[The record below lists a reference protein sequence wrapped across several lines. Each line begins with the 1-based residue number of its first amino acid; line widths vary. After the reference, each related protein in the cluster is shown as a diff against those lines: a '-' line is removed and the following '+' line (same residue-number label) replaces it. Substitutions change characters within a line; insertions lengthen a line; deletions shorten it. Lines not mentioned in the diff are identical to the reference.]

1 MDFGPVEYIVKRID
15 GDYAVL
21 VRSDIE
27 SEDEKVVARA
37 LLPAEIMEGSKL
49 RYECLSYT
57 LIYTDFIEKHRKMN
71 HMLWRKK
78 P

>member
-1 MDFGPVEYIVKRID
+1 MDFGPFEYVVKRID

-49 RYECLSYT
+49 KYECLSYE
-57 LIYTDFIEKHRKMN
+57 LI
-71 HMLWRKK
+71 
-78 P
+78 

>member
-1 MDFGPVEYIVKRID
+1 MDFGPFEYIVKRID
-15 GDYAVL
+15 GDYALL

-49 RYECLSYT
+49 KYECLSYE
-57 LIYTDFIEKHRKMN
+57 LI
-71 HMLWRKK
+71 
-78 P
+78 

>member
-1 MDFGPVEYIVKRID
+1 MDFGPFEYVVKRID

-57 LIYTDFIEKHRKMN
+57 LI
-71 HMLWRKK
+71 
-78 P
+78 

>member
-1 MDFGPVEYIVKRID
+1 MDFGPFEYIVKRID

-21 VRSDIE
+21 VRNDIE

-57 LIYTDFIEKHRKMN
+57 LI
-71 HMLWRKK
+71 
-78 P
+78 

>member
-1 MDFGPVEYIVKRID
+1 MDFGPFEYIVKRID

-49 RYECLSYT
+49 RYESLSYT
-57 LIYTDFIEKHRKMN
+57 LI
-71 HMLWRKK
+71 
-78 P
+78 

>member
-1 MDFGPVEYIVKRID
+1 MMDFGPFEYIVKRID

-21 VRSDIE
+21 VRNDIE

-57 LIYTDFIEKHRKMN
+57 LI
-71 HMLWRKK
+71 
-78 P
+78 

>member
-1 MDFGPVEYIVKRID
+1 MDFGPFEYIVKRID

-57 LIYTDFIEKHRKMN
+57 LI
-71 HMLWRKK
+71 
-78 P
+78 

>member
-1 MDFGPVEYIVKRID
+1 MDFGPFEYIVKRID

-49 RYECLSYT
+49 KYECLSYE
-57 LIYTDFIEKHRKMN
+57 LI
-71 HMLWRKK
+71 
-78 P
+78 

>member
-1 MDFGPVEYIVKRID
+1 MDFGPFEYIVKRID

-21 VRSDIE
+21 VRSHIE

-57 LIYTDFIEKHRKMN
+57 LI
-71 HMLWRKK
+71 
-78 P
+78 

>member
-1 MDFGPVEYIVKRID
+1 MLDFGPFEYIVKRID

-57 LIYTDFIEKHRKMN
+57 LI
-71 HMLWRKK
+71 
-78 P
+78 

>member
-1 MDFGPVEYIVKRID
+1 MDFGPFEYIVKRID

-37 LLPAEIMEGSKL
+37 LLPAEIMEGSQ
-49 RYECLSYT
+49 CS
-57 LIYTDFIEKHRKMN
+57 
-71 HMLWRKK
+71 HMEMGGLV
-78 P
+78 

>member
-1 MDFGPVEYIVKRID
+1 MMDFGPFEYIVKRID

-57 LIYTDFIEKHRKMN
+57 LI
-71 HMLWRKK
+71 
-78 P
+78 

>member
-1 MDFGPVEYIVKRID
+1 MDFGPFEYIVKRID

-21 VRSDIE
+21 VRRDIE

-57 LIYTDFIEKHRKMN
+57 LI
-71 HMLWRKK
+71 
-78 P
+78 